1 MAIVT
6 FILSDACKKHRHR
19 LVTLTDKEAQVIR
32 MRKSLYTLTAGALA
46 LQMMLSP
53 VCAYAKA
60 DTGAVKEELST
71 TQAEDNTDSDKADEE
86 SAASDTSNLAS
97 GTADNADSAEDSGAA
112 TDTSSVAASDAA
124 AKATE
129 ELPDFKLGDAA
140 ETAEYLIKHD
150 KSDDIKREI
159 TSESTEEFPER
170 FDLRDRGVV
179 TPVKF
184 QNPWGTCWG
193 FAAIAAA
200 ETSILSSLGKT
211 YDETGLDLSEHQLTY
226 FVNTYLKDG
235 SSQDGEGVHMFEE
248 YEGTKE
254 MSTGNEMFAATSV
267 FSTGIGVVDE
277 SVLPYRGK
285 NSKTDSLIIFN
296 YNYSEDDDWTL
307 PEEYKFLQSY
317 ELVNS
322 DILPSPA
329 VYEEIKSDKSDSED
343 EEDGDDATS
352 KYIGYDQSATDKMKK
367 ALMEGKAISVAYAA
381 DQYNPSQLGSDTPPL
396 YLNVADNKWTQYTY
410 DDEAEVT
417 HAVTIVG
424 WDDTIKREDFL
435 DHSDEDWNDTGDSY
449 QPDGDGAWIIKNS
462 WGAATE
468 SFPNYYTWGIKDEA
482 GKETGYFYL
491 SYYDKSISLPET
503 FDFDVT
509 DYDRN
514 AYIIDQYNYL
524 PASETSGWLN
534 TREMAMSNIF
544 VAEYD
549 EVLRALSCQTDKE
562 NTAVSFEVY
571 LLDEDSTSPD
581 DGELV
586 ATEEAAFAYP
596 GYHRVNVTEPVH
608 IKKGQRY
615 SVVVTQNI
623 EYNDEQYYAIST
635 AKGTNKEAAEEYN
648 RQVAYDNR
656 GKAKSEYEDEI
667 QTWYMVGIVNPGESY
682 LYVGE
687 NRNWTDFSEVVA
699 ALQDTDEYS
708 DETFDNF
715 PIKAYLDYEN
725 ADDAVLSELPELGY
739 ADPAGKFN
747 IRNTVICLAVIIVL
761 IALIA
766 LSVLRCIKRHR
777 MKKQFK
783 AQTKEIA
790 ELKAGNE
797 ALKTENEQSKAEAKQ
812 LKADLEQLKASA
824 ERLKTAAEQLR
835 AEAEELN
842 QKKQDND
849 V

>member
-1 MAIVT
+1 
-6 FILSDACKKHRHR
+6 
-19 LVTLTDKEAQVIR
+19 
-32 MRKSLYTLTAGALA
+32 MRKSLYTLTAGAMA
-46 LQMMLSP
+46 LQMMFSP
-53 VCAYAKA
+53 VCAYANTDAK
-60 DTGAVKEELST
+60 AVKESVSQAAEET
-71 TQAEDNTDSDKADEE
+71 TMAADTAKATDSISSEETDAATAAD
-86 SAASDTSNLAS
+86 T
-97 GTADNADSAEDSGAA
+97 TAA
-112 TDTSSVAASDAA
+112 TDTEEESDSAENA
-124 AKATE
+124 DKNDTDTVAKAVE
-129 ELPDFKLGDAA
+129 DVPDFNLGDAA
-140 ETAEYLIKHD
+140 ETADYLINND
-150 KSDDIKREI
+150 QSGNIKRKI
-159 TSESTEEFPER
+159 VSESTEEFPER
-170 FDLRDRGVV
+170 FDLRDKGVV

-193 FAAIAAA
+193 FSAIAAA

-211 YDETGLDLSEHQLTY
+211 YEETGLDLSEHQLTY

-248 YEGTKE
+248 YEGTGE
-254 MSTGNEMFAATSV
+254 LNTGNEMFAATSV
-267 FSTGIGVVDE
+267 FSTGIGVVNE
-277 SVLPYRGK
+277 SAIPYRGK
-285 NSKTDSLIIFN
+285 KSKTDAVLVLNFS
-296 YNYSEDDDWTL
+296 YSEDDDWTL

-322 DILPSPA
+322 DMLPSPA
-329 VYEEIKSDKSDSED
+329 VYEEVDSESMADD
-343 EEDGDDATS
+343 EDKNDEDDEADR

-381 DQYNPSQLGSDTPPL
+381 DQYDPSQLGTDTPPL
-396 YLNVADNKWTQYTY
+396 YLNVEDNKWTQYTY
-410 DDEAEVT
+410 DEDAEVT

-424 WDDTIKREDFL
+424 WDDTIKKEDFL
-435 DHSDEDWNDTGDSY
+435 DHSEEDWNDTGDPY
-449 QPDGDGAWIIKNS
+449 QPEGDGAWIIKNS

-468 SFPNYYTWGIKDEA
+468 SFPNSYSWGIKNEL
-482 GKETGYFYL
+482 GQETGYFYL

-503 FDFDVT
+503 FDFDT
-509 DYDRN
+509 NDYDRK

-549 EVLRALSCQTDKE
+549 EVLRALSCQTDNE

-571 LLDEDSTSPD
+571 LLDEDSNSPD

-586 ATEEAAFAYP
+586 ATEEATFAYP

-623 EYNDEQYYAIST
+623 EYNDETYYAIST
-635 AKGTNKEAAEEYN
+635 SKGINKEAVEENN

-656 GKAKSEYEDEI
+656 GKAKSEYEDQL

-687 NRNWTDFSEVVA
+687 NRNWTDFSEVVT
-699 ALQDTDEYS
+699 ALQDTDEYQ

-715 PIKAYLDYEN
+715 PIKAYLEYEN
-725 ADDAVLSELPELGY
+725 ADDVTLGELPDLGY
-739 ADPAGKFN
+739 AAPAGTIN
-747 IRNTVICLAVIIVL
+747 LRNTAIILAAFIVL
-761 IALIA
+761 IVLI
-766 LSVLRCIKRHR
+766 VLFVRRCIKNHR

-790 ELKAGNE
+790 ELKAGTEQLKSEREQFKSE
-797 ALKTENEQSKAEAKQ
+797 AEQLKT
-812 LKADLEQLKASA
+812 DLEQLKSAAEHLKNAA
-824 ERLKTAAEQLR
+824 ERFKEETDQLR
-835 AEAEELN
+835 TD
-842 QKKQDND
+842 KQDND

>member
-1 MAIVT
+1 
-6 FILSDACKKHRHR
+6 
-19 LVTLTDKEAQVIR
+19 
-32 MRKSLYTLTAGALA
+32 MRKSLYTLTAGAMA
-46 LQMMLSP
+46 LQMMFSP
-53 VCAYAKA
+53 VCAYANTDAK
-60 DTGAVKEELST
+60 AVKESVSQAAEET
-71 TQAEDNTDSDKADEE
+71 TMAADTNKATDSISSEE
-86 SAASDTSNLAS
+86 TDAATSTDT
-97 GTADNADSAEDSGAA
+97 TAA
-112 TDTSSVAASDAA
+112 TDTEEESDSAENA
-124 AKATE
+124 DKNDTDTVAKAVE
-129 ELPDFKLGDAA
+129 DVPDFNLGDAA
-140 ETAEYLIKHD
+140 ETADYLINND
-150 KSDDIKREI
+150 QSGNIKRKI
-159 TSESTEEFPER
+159 VSESTEEFPER
-170 FDLRDRGVV
+170 FDLRDKGVV

-193 FAAIAAA
+193 FSAIAAA

-211 YDETGLDLSEHQLTY
+211 YEETGLDLSEHQLTY

-248 YEGTKE
+248 YEGTGE
-254 MSTGNEMFAATSV
+254 LNTGNEMFAATSV
-267 FSTGIGVVDE
+267 FSTGIGVVNE
-277 SVLPYRGK
+277 SAIPYRGK
-285 NSKTDSLIIFN
+285 KSKTDAVLVLNFS
-296 YNYSEDDDWTL
+296 YSEDDDWTL

-322 DILPSPA
+322 DMLPSPA
-329 VYEEIKSDKSDSED
+329 VYEEVDSESMADD
-343 EEDGDDATS
+343 EDKNDEDDEADK

-381 DQYNPSQLGSDTPPL
+381 DQYDPSQLGTDTPPL
-396 YLNVADNKWTQYTY
+396 YLNVEDNKWTQYTY
-410 DDEAEVT
+410 DEDAEVT

-424 WDDTIKREDFL
+424 WDDTIKKEDFL
-435 DHSDEDWNDTGDSY
+435 DHSEEDWNDTGDPY
-449 QPDGDGAWIIKNS
+449 QPEGDGAWIIKNS

-468 SFPNYYTWGIKDEA
+468 SFPNSYSWGIKNEL
-482 GKETGYFYL
+482 GQETGYFYL

-503 FDFDVT
+503 FDFDT
-509 DYDRN
+509 NDYDRK

-549 EVLRALSCQTDKE
+549 EVLRALSCQTDNE

-571 LLDEDSTSPD
+571 LLDEDSNSPD

-586 ATEEAAFAYP
+586 ATEEATFAYP

-623 EYNDEQYYAIST
+623 EYNDETYYAIST
-635 AKGTNKEAAEEYN
+635 SKGINKEAVEENN

-656 GKAKSEYEDEI
+656 GKAKSEYEDQL

-687 NRNWTDFSEVVA
+687 NRNWTDFSEVVT
-699 ALQDTDEYS
+699 ALQDTDEYQ

-715 PIKAYLDYEN
+715 PIKAYLEYEN
-725 ADDAVLSELPELGY
+725 ADDVTLGELPDLGY
-739 ADPAGKFN
+739 AAPAGTIN
-747 IRNTVICLAVIIVL
+747 LRNTAIILAAFIVL
-761 IALIA
+761 IVLI
-766 LSVLRCIKRHR
+766 VLFVRRCIKNHR

-790 ELKAGNE
+790 ELKAGTEQLKSEREQFKSE
-797 ALKTENEQSKAEAKQ
+797 AEQLKT
-812 LKADLEQLKASA
+812 DLEQLKSAAEHLKNAA
-824 ERLKTAAEQLR
+824 ERFKEETDQLR
-835 AEAEELN
+835 TD
-842 QKKQDND
+842 KQDND

>member
-1 MAIVT
+1 MLKPLQGYEYYYEKE
-6 FILSDACKKHRHR
+6 LS
-19 LVTLTDKEAQVIR
+19 EG

-46 LQMMLSP
+46 LQMMFSP
-53 VCAYAKA
+53 VCAYANTDAK
-60 DTGAVKEELST
+60 AVKESVSQAAEET
-71 TQAEDNTDSDKADEE
+71 TMAADTNKATDSISSEETDASTAADTTAATDIEEE
-86 SAASDTSNLAS
+86 S
-97 GTADNADSAEDSGAA
+97 DSAENADNND
-112 TDTSSVAASDAA
+112 TDTV
-124 AKATE
+124 AKAVE
-129 ELPDFKLGDAA
+129 DVPDFNLGDAA
-140 ETAEYLIKHD
+140 ETADYLINND
-150 KSDDIKREI
+150 QSGNIKRKI
-159 TSESTEEFPER
+159 VSESTEEFPER
-170 FDLRDRGVV
+170 FDLRDKGVV

-193 FAAIAAA
+193 FSAIAAA

-211 YDETGLDLSEHQLTY
+211 YEETGLDLSEHQLTY

-248 YEGTKE
+248 YEGTGE
-254 MSTGNEMFAATSV
+254 LNTGNEMFAATSV
-267 FSTGIGVVDE
+267 FSTGIGVVNE
-277 SVLPYRGK
+277 SAIPYRGK
-285 NSKTDSLIIFN
+285 KSKTDAVLVLNFS
-296 YNYSEDDDWTL
+296 YSEDDDWTL

-322 DILPSPA
+322 DMLPSPA
-329 VYEEIKSDKSDSED
+329 VYEEVDSESMADD
-343 EEDGDDATS
+343 EDKNDEDDEADK

-381 DQYNPSQLGSDTPPL
+381 DQYDPSQLGTDTPPL
-396 YLNVADNKWTQYTY
+396 YLNVEDNKWTQYTY
-410 DDEAEVT
+410 DEDAEVT

-424 WDDTIKREDFL
+424 WDDTIKKEDFL
-435 DHSDEDWNDTGDSY
+435 DHSEEDWNDTGDPY
-449 QPDGDGAWIIKNS
+449 QPEGDGAWIIKNS

-468 SFPNYYTWGIKDEA
+468 SFPNSYSWGIKNEL
-482 GKETGYFYL
+482 GQETGYFYL

-503 FDFDVT
+503 FDFDT
-509 DYDRN
+509 NDYDRK

-549 EVLRALSCQTDKE
+549 EVLRALSCQTDNE

-571 LLDEDSTSPD
+571 LLDEDSNSPD

-586 ATEEAAFAYP
+586 ATEEATFAYP

-623 EYNDEQYYAIST
+623 EYNDETYYAIST
-635 AKGTNKEAAEEYN
+635 SKGINKEAVEENN

-656 GKAKSEYEDEI
+656 GKAKSEYEDQL

-687 NRNWTDFSEVVA
+687 NRNWTDFSEVVT
-699 ALQDTDEYS
+699 ALQDTDEYQ

-715 PIKAYLDYEN
+715 PIKAYLEYEN
-725 ADDAVLSELPELGY
+725 ADDVTLGELPDLGY
-739 ADPAGKFN
+739 AAPAGTIN
-747 IRNTVICLAVIIVL
+747 LRNTAIILAVFIVL
-761 IALIA
+761 IVLI
-766 LSVLRCIKRHR
+766 VLFVRRCIKNHR

-790 ELKAGNE
+790 ELKASTEQLKSEREQFKSE
-797 ALKTENEQSKAEAKQ
+797 AEQLKT
-812 LKADLEQLKASA
+812 DLEQLKSAAEHLKSAA
-824 ERLKTAAEQLR
+824 ERFKEETDQLR
-835 AEAEELN
+835 TD
-842 QKKQDND
+842 KQDND

>member
-1 MAIVT
+1 
-6 FILSDACKKHRHR
+6 
-19 LVTLTDKEAQVIR
+19 
-32 MRKSLYTLTAGALA
+32 MRKSLYTLTAGAMA
-46 LQMMLSP
+46 LQMMFSP
-53 VCAYAKA
+53 VCAYANTDAK
-60 DTGAVKEELST
+60 AVKESVSQAAEET
-71 TQAEDNTDSDKADEE
+71 TMAADTANATDSKSSEETDAATAAD
-86 SAASDTSNLAS
+86 T
-97 GTADNADSAEDSGAA
+97 TAA
-112 TDTSSVAASDAA
+112 TDTEDESDSAENADKNDTDTA
-124 AKATE
+124 AKTVE
-129 ELPDFKLGDAA
+129 DVPDFNLGDAA
-140 ETAEYLIKHD
+140 ETADYLINND
-150 KSDDIKREI
+150 QSGNIKRKI
-159 TSESTEEFPER
+159 VSESTEEFPER
-170 FDLRDRGVV
+170 FDLRDKGVV

-193 FAAIAAA
+193 FSAIAAA

-211 YDETGLDLSEHQLTY
+211 YEETGLDLSEHQLTY

-248 YEGTKE
+248 YEGTGE
-254 MSTGNEMFAATSV
+254 LNTGNEMFAATSV
-267 FSTGIGVVDE
+267 FSTGIGVVNE
-277 SVLPYRGK
+277 SAIPYRGK
-285 NSKTDSLIIFN
+285 KSKTDAVLVLNFS
-296 YNYSEDDDWTL
+296 YSEDDDWTL

-322 DILPSPA
+322 DMLPSPA
-329 VYEEIKSDKSDSED
+329 VYEEVDSESMADD
-343 EEDGDDATS
+343 EDKNDEDDEADR

-381 DQYNPSQLGSDTPPL
+381 DQYDPSQLGTDTPPL
-396 YLNVADNKWTQYTY
+396 YLNVEDNKWTQYTY
-410 DDEAEVT
+410 DEDAEVT

-424 WDDTIKREDFL
+424 WDDTIKKEDFL
-435 DHSDEDWNDTGDSY
+435 DHSEEDWNDTGDPY
-449 QPDGDGAWIIKNS
+449 QPEGDGAWIIKNS

-468 SFPNYYTWGIKDEA
+468 SFPNSYSWGIKNEL
-482 GKETGYFYL
+482 GQETGYFYL

-503 FDFDVT
+503 FDFDT
-509 DYDRN
+509 NDYDRK

-549 EVLRALSCQTDKE
+549 EVLRALSCQTDNE

-571 LLDEDSTSPD
+571 LLDEDSNSPD

-586 ATEEAAFAYP
+586 ATEEATFAYP

-623 EYNDEQYYAIST
+623 EYNDETYYAIST
-635 AKGTNKEAAEEYN
+635 SKGINKEAVEENN

-656 GKAKSEYEDEI
+656 GKAKSEYEDQL

-687 NRNWTDFSEVVA
+687 NRNWTDFSEVVT
-699 ALQDTDEYS
+699 ALQDTDEYQ

-715 PIKAYLDYEN
+715 PIKAYLEYEN
-725 ADDAVLSELPELGY
+725 ADDVTLGELPDLGY
-739 ADPAGKFN
+739 AAPAGTIN
-747 IRNTVICLAVIIVL
+747 LRNTAIILAAFIVL
-761 IALIA
+761 IVLI
-766 LSVLRCIKRHR
+766 VLFVRRCIKNHR

-790 ELKAGNE
+790 ELKAGTEQLKSEREQFKSE
-797 ALKTENEQSKAEAKQ
+797 AEQLKT
-812 LKADLEQLKASA
+812 DLEQLKSAAEHLKSAA
-824 ERLKTAAEQLR
+824 ERFKEETDQLR
-835 AEAEELN
+835 TD
-842 QKKQDND
+842 KQDND

>member
-1 MAIVT
+1 
-6 FILSDACKKHRHR
+6 
-19 LVTLTDKEAQVIR
+19 
-32 MRKSLYTLTAGALA
+32 MRKSLYTLTAGAMA
-46 LQMMLSP
+46 LQMMFSP
-53 VCAYAKA
+53 VCAYANTDAK
-60 DTGAVKEELST
+60 AVKESVSQAAEET
-71 TQAEDNTDSDKADEE
+71 TMAADTNKATDSISSEE
-86 SAASDTSNLAS
+86 TDAATSTDT
-97 GTADNADSAEDSGAA
+97 TAA
-112 TDTSSVAASDAA
+112 TDTEEESDSAENADKNDTDTA
-124 AKATE
+124 AKTVE
-129 ELPDFKLGDAA
+129 DVPDFNLGDAA
-140 ETAEYLIKHD
+140 ETADYLINND
-150 KSDDIKREI
+150 QSGNIKRKI
-159 TSESTEEFPER
+159 VSESTEEFPER
-170 FDLRDRGVV
+170 FDLRDKGVV

-193 FAAIAAA
+193 FSAIAAA

-211 YDETGLDLSEHQLTY
+211 YEETGLDLSEHQLTY

-248 YEGTKE
+248 YEGTGE
-254 MSTGNEMFAATSV
+254 LNTGNEMFAATSV
-267 FSTGIGVVDE
+267 FSTGIGVVNE
-277 SVLPYRGK
+277 SAIPYRGK
-285 NSKTDSLIIFN
+285 KSKTDAVLVLNFS
-296 YNYSEDDDWTL
+296 YSEDDDWTL

-322 DILPSPA
+322 DMLPSPA
-329 VYEEIKSDKSDSED
+329 VYEEVDSESMADD
-343 EEDGDDATS
+343 EDKNDEDDEADK

-367 ALMEGKAISVAYAA
+367 AIMEGKAISVAYAA
-381 DQYNPSQLGSDTPPL
+381 DQYDPSQLGTDTPPL
-396 YLNVADNKWTQYTY
+396 YLNVEDNKWTQYTY
-410 DDEAEVT
+410 DEDAEVT

-424 WDDTIKREDFL
+424 WDDTIKKEDFL
-435 DHSDEDWNDTGDSY
+435 DHSEEDWNDTGDPY
-449 QPDGDGAWIIKNS
+449 QPEGDGAWIIKNS

-468 SFPNYYTWGIKDEA
+468 SFPNSYSWGIKNEQ
-482 GKETGYFYL
+482 GQETGYFYL

-503 FDFDVT
+503 FDFDT
-509 DYDRN
+509 NDYDRK

-549 EVLRALSCQTDKE
+549 EVLRALSCQTDNE

-571 LLDEDSTSPD
+571 LLDEDSSSPD

-586 ATEEAAFAYP
+586 ATEEATFAYP

-623 EYNDEQYYAIST
+623 EYNDETYYAIST
-635 AKGTNKEAAEEYN
+635 SKGINKEAVEENN

-656 GKAKSEYEDEI
+656 GKAKSEYEDQL

-687 NRNWTDFSEVVA
+687 NRNWTDFSEVVT
-699 ALQDTDEYS
+699 ALQDTDEYQ

-715 PIKAYLDYEN
+715 PIKAYLEYEN
-725 ADDAVLSELPELGY
+725 ADDVTLGELPDLGY
-739 ADPAGKFN
+739 AAPAGTIN
-747 IRNTVICLAVIIVL
+747 LRNTAIILAAFIVL
-761 IALIA
+761 IVLI
-766 LSVLRCIKRHR
+766 VLFVRRCIKNHR
-777 MKKQFK
+777 MKKQFN

-790 ELKAGNE
+790 ELKAGTEQLKSEREQFKSE
-797 ALKTENEQSKAEAKQ
+797 AEQLKT
-812 LKADLEQLKASA
+812 DLEQLKSAAEHLKNAA
-824 ERLKTAAEQLR
+824 ERFKEETDQLR
-835 AEAEELN
+835 TD
-842 QKKQDND
+842 KQDND

>member
-1 MAIVT
+1 
-6 FILSDACKKHRHR
+6 
-19 LVTLTDKEAQVIR
+19 
-32 MRKSLYTLTAGALA
+32 MRKSLYTLTAGAMA
-46 LQMMLSP
+46 LQMMFSP
-53 VCAYAKA
+53 VCAYANTDAK
-60 DTGAVKEELST
+60 AVKESVSQAAEET
-71 TQAEDNTDSDKADEE
+71 TMAADTTNATDSISSEETDDATSAD
-86 SAASDTSNLAS
+86 T
-97 GTADNADSAEDSGAA
+97 TAA
-112 TDTSSVAASDAA
+112 TDTEEESDSAENADKNDTDTA
-124 AKATE
+124 AKTVE
-129 ELPDFKLGDAA
+129 DVPDFNLGDAA
-140 ETAEYLIKHD
+140 ETADYLINND
-150 KSDDIKREI
+150 QSGNIKRKI
-159 TSESTEEFPER
+159 VSESTEEFPER
-170 FDLRDRGVV
+170 FDLRDKGVV

-193 FAAIAAA
+193 FSAIAAA

-211 YDETGLDLSEHQLTY
+211 YEETGLDLSEHQLTY

-248 YEGTKE
+248 YEGTGE
-254 MSTGNEMFAATSV
+254 LNTGNEMFAATSV
-267 FSTGIGVVDE
+267 FSTGIGVVNE
-277 SVLPYRGK
+277 SAIPYRGK
-285 NSKTDSLIIFN
+285 KSKTDAVLVLNFS
-296 YNYSEDDDWTL
+296 YSEDDDWTL

-322 DILPSPA
+322 DMLPSPA
-329 VYEEIKSDKSDSED
+329 VYEEVDSESMADD
-343 EEDGDDATS
+343 EDKNDEDDEADK

-381 DQYNPSQLGSDTPPL
+381 DQYDPSQLGTDTPPL
-396 YLNVADNKWTQYTY
+396 YLNVEDNKWTQYTY
-410 DDEAEVT
+410 DEDAEVT

-424 WDDTIKREDFL
+424 WDDTIKKEDFL
-435 DHSDEDWNDTGDSY
+435 DHSEEDWNDTGDPY
-449 QPDGDGAWIIKNS
+449 QPEGDGAWIIKNS

-468 SFPNYYTWGIKDEA
+468 SFPNSYSWGIKNEL
-482 GKETGYFYL
+482 GQETGYFYL

-503 FDFDVT
+503 FDFDT
-509 DYDRN
+509 NDYDRK

-549 EVLRALSCQTDKE
+549 EVLRALSCQTDNE

-571 LLDEDSTSPD
+571 LLDEDSNSPD

-586 ATEEAAFAYP
+586 ATEEATFAYP

-623 EYNDEQYYAIST
+623 EYNDETYYAIST
-635 AKGTNKEAAEEYN
+635 SKGINKEAVEENN

-656 GKAKSEYEDEI
+656 GKAKSEYEDQL

-687 NRNWTDFSEVVA
+687 NRNWTDFSEVVT
-699 ALQDTDEYS
+699 ALQDTDEYQ

-715 PIKAYLDYEN
+715 PIKAYLEYEN
-725 ADDAVLSELPELGY
+725 ADDVTLGELPDLGY
-739 ADPAGKFN
+739 AAPAGTIN
-747 IRNTVICLAVIIVL
+747 LRNTAIILAAFIVL
-761 IALIA
+761 IVLI
-766 LSVLRCIKRHR
+766 VLFVRRCIKNHR
-777 MKKQFK
+777 MKKQFN

-790 ELKAGNE
+790 ELKAGTEQLKSEREQFKSE
-797 ALKTENEQSKAEAKQ
+797 AEQLKT
-812 LKADLEQLKASA
+812 DLEQLKSAAEHLKNAA
-824 ERLKTAAEQLR
+824 ERFKEETDQLR
-835 AEAEELN
+835 TD
-842 QKKQDND
+842 KQDND

>member
-1 MAIVT
+1 
-6 FILSDACKKHRHR
+6 
-19 LVTLTDKEAQVIR
+19 

-46 LQMMLSP
+46 LQMLLSP

-60 DTGAVKEELST
+60 EEH
-71 TQAEDNTDSDKADEE
+71 
-86 SAASDTSNLAS
+86 
-97 GTADNADSAEDSGAA
+97 
-112 TDTSSVAASDAA
+112 
-124 AKATE
+124 
-129 ELPDFKLGDAA
+129 PDFKLGDAA
-140 ETAEYLIKHD
+140 ETADYLINND
-150 KSDDIKREI
+150 KSGDIKREI
-159 TSESTEEFPER
+159 TSESTEDFPER
-170 FDLRDRGVV
+170 FDLRDKGVV

-193 FAAIAAA
+193 FSAIAAA

-211 YDETGLDLSEHQLTY
+211 YEETGLDLSEHQLTY

-248 YEGTKE
+248 YEGTHE
-254 MSTGNEMFAATSV
+254 MNTGNEMFAATSV

-277 SVLPYRGK
+277 AVIPYRGK
-285 NSKTDSLIIFN
+285 HSKTDALLILN
-296 YNYSEDDDWTL
+296 MDYSADDDWTL
-307 PEEYKFLQSY
+307 PDEYKFIQSY

-322 DILPSPA
+322 DMLPSPA
-329 VYEEIKSDKSDSED
+329 VYEEIKADSKADGEDKDK
-343 EEDGDDATS
+343 DDDVTR

-381 DQYNPSQLGSDTPPL
+381 DQYDPSQLGSDTPPL

-410 DDEAEVT
+410 DEEAEMT

-424 WDDTIKREDFL
+424 WDDTIKKEDFL
-435 DHSDEDWNDTGDSY
+435 DHSDEDWNDTGDPY
-449 QPDGDGAWIIKNS
+449 QPEGDGAWIIKNS

-468 SFPNYYTWGIKDEA
+468 SFPNSYTWGIKNEE

-491 SYYDKSISLPET
+491 SYYDKSISIPET

-524 PASETSGWLN
+524 PASKTSGWLN

-549 EVLRALSCQTDKE
+549 EVLRALSCQTDNE
-562 NTAVSFEVY
+562 DTTVSFEIY
-571 LLDEDSTSPD
+571 LLDEDSSSPD
-581 DGELV
+581 DGELA
-586 ATEEAAFAYP
+586 ATEEATFTYP

-635 AKGTNKEAAEEYN
+635 SKGINKEGVEEYN

-656 GKAKSEYEDEI
+656 GSAKSEYEDQL
-667 QTWYMVGIVNPGESY
+667 QTWYMVGVVNPGESY

-699 ALQDTDEYS
+699 ALQDTDEYH

-725 ADDAVLSELPELGY
+725 ADDVTVEELPDLGY
-739 ADPAGKFN
+739 AAPAGTIKW
-747 IRNTVICLAVIIVL
+747 RNAAIILAVFAVL
-761 IALIA
+761 IALIV
-766 LSVLRCIKRHR
+766 LSVLRCIKRHK

-783 AQTKEIA
+783 AQLKEIA

-797 ALKTENEQSKAEAKQ
+797 ELKKENEQSKAESEQ
-812 LKADLEQLKASA
+812 LKADLEQLKTAA
-824 ERLKTAAEQLR
+824 ERLKTAAERLMEEKEQLNT
-835 AEAEELN
+835 E
-842 QKKQDND
+842 KQDSD